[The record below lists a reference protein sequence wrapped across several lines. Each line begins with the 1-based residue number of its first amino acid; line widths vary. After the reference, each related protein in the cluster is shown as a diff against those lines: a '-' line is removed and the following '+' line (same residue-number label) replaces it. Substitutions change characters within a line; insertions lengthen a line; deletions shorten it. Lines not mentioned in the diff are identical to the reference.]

1 MNSYSFSNRVQ
12 SKREINTP
20 TRSILATFVLFFT
33 SYEKQTKNYGHF
45 LIFFSYFRKLFQIH
59 FFTVPVPLRGF
70 LKNAEF
76 FSFERRNVLLHSS
89 KSFFKSPRRANIH
102 RHLPASLLYNSFFRS
117 YSSSGSTTTPSFL
130 RPSIFTVSGRSK
142 CTQRRNFVSSTAG
155 MEFSN
160 S

>member
-33 SYEKQTKNYGHF
+33 SYEKQTKHYRHF
-45 LIFFSYFRKLFQIH
+45 LIFFLILENYSKYTFSRCLF
-59 FFTVPVPLRGF
+59 P
-70 LKNAEF
+70 
-76 FSFERRNVLLHSS
+76 FEL
-89 KSFFKSPRRANIH
+89 FKKRANIH